1 MIKKKKKKA
10 ILELKP
16 VITEKCPTEL
26 NSRWE
31 KAEKEPVN
39 LKAEQKSSIKRTR
52 GKGVLKR
59 AEPGAGRTAF
69 DVQTHVLA
77 PAAKESKNEAERN
90 SARNNSQWLP
100 KSDENIIFHI

>member
-1 MIKKKKKKA
+1 MGEGRERA
-10 ILELKP
+10 SEPESRTEILY
-16 VITEKCPTEL
+16 
-26 NSRWE
+26 
-31 KAEKEPVN
+31 
-39 LKAEQKSSIKRTR
+39 QKDT
-52 GKGVLKR
+52 GEGVLKR
-59 AEPGAGRTAF
+59 AEPGACRTAF

>member
-39 LKAEQKSSIKRTR
+39 LKAEQKSSIRRTR
-52 GKGVLKR
+52 GKG
-59 AEPGAGRTAF
+59 F
-69 DVQTHVLA
+69 
-77 PAAKESKNEAERN
+77 
-90 SARNNSQWLP
+90 
-100 KSDENIIFHI
+100 